1 MDKEYYMALAKVRM
15 ERAKEL
21 INEAKELLDKEAYK
35 SANNRAFY
43 AIEKS
48 VKALLATE
56 QVEVTTHNG
65 GLKQFNFIFIFKG
78 DGTFTPDDYQKIA
91 RAEQIR
97 NASDYDDFYVTSKVE
112 ARQQVENA
120 EYIVSKI
127 ETYINSRN
135 VENGKK

>member
-1 MDKEYYMALAKVRM
+1 MDNEYYWALAKVRM

-21 INEAKELLDKEAYK
+21 LVEAKELLDREACK

-56 QVEVTTHNG
+56 QIEVATHNG
-65 GLKQFNFIFIFKG
+65 GLKQFNFMFIFKG
-78 DGTFTPDDYQKIA
+78 DGTFTAEDYQKIA

-97 NASDYDDFYVTSKVE
+97 NASDYDDFYVASKEE

-120 EYIVSKI
+120 NYIVTKI
-127 ETYINSRN
+127 ETYINS
-135 VENGKK
+135 KSS

>member
-1 MDKEYYMALAKVRM
+1 MDNEYYLALAKVRM

-21 INEAKELLDKEAYK
+21 LVEAKELLDREAYK

-78 DGTFTPDDYQKIA
+78 DGTFTPEDYQKIA

-97 NASDYDDFYVTSKVE
+97 NASDYDDFYLASKDE
-112 ARQQVENA
+112 AKQQIQDA
-120 EYIVSKI
+120 DYIVSKI
-127 ETYINSRN
+127 EVYISSKNT
-135 VENGKK
+135 